1 MKRKLEFEL
10 VPDGCF
16 KSNLRNILSKAQW
29 EYIKNYVKTRAGGKC
44 EICGKKTN
52 HLDAHE
58 VWDYD
63 EKTGVQKLKD
73 IKAVCKDCHAA
84 IHIDRTAVAG
94 NLCRAEDHY
103 IKVNGVSYAEMKLD
117 LAAAHER
124 DKVLNHV
131 SEWKLDVYTWLKK
144 FLEE

>member
-1 MKRKLEFEL
+1 MKRKLNFEL

-29 EYIKNYVKTRAGGKC
+29 DYIKKDVKTRAGGRC
-44 EICGKKTN
+44 EICGKKTDK
-52 HLDAHE
+52 LDAHE
-58 VWDYD
+58 VWSYN
-63 EKTGVQKLKD
+63 EKTGVQKLED

-94 NLCRAEDHY
+94 NIARAEDHY
-103 IKVNGVSYAEMKLD
+103 MLVNGVSYVEMKAD
-117 LAAAHER
+117 LSATHER
-124 DKVLNHV
+124 DKVLNRV

-144 FLEE
+144 YLED